1 MSMPPISLTDRLAT
15 LLQRLGLGGR
25 GSQQLREQAARLRL
39 PFASLPDIPESI
51 WWLDGPPLQRLA
63 ELPRGALSG
72 PVQED
77 KAAAHS
83 VLRALIQVEE
93 RQIGEFDLRWIDGL
107 GGPPPPGQRC
117 ARFEDYAASPACRAI
132 RLISYKD
139 FSRALAQALPHH
151 ASGETLYLRQASW
164 RGERYF
170 WSGEQAPQ
178 AFACA
183 VAYAR
188 RRGLTTQLPAVLS
201 QYSLNRSG
209 LDRLEAAYHVL
220 AMPAEAWSDAR
231 FMRLLLTGMPYARL
245 NLLRDSGGP
254 EFLLLPRSQAD
265 ADALGEGLRQ
275 AGAADVSAWLRGL
288 QTL

>member
-1 MSMPPISLTDRLAT
+1 MTMPPPSLTDRLAA
-15 LLQRLGLGGR
+15 LFQRLGLGGR
-25 GSQQLREQAARLRL
+25 GSQQLLEQAARLRL
-39 PFASLPDIPESI
+39 PFVPLPEVPDSI
-51 WWLDGPPLQRLA
+51 WWLDGPQLQRLA
-63 ELPRGALSG
+63 DLPRGALSG

-77 KAAAHS
+77 KAAAHG
-83 VLRALIQVEE
+83 VLRALIQVNE

-107 GGPPPPGQRC
+107 GNAPEPGQRFT
-117 ARFEDYAASPACRAI
+117 RFEDYAASPACRSI

-151 ASGETLYLRQASW
+151 ASGETLYLRQANW

-170 WSGEQAPQ
+170 WSGDQAPQ

-201 QYSLNRSG
+201 EYRLSRNG
-209 LDRLEAAYHVL
+209 LDQLDAGYHVL
-220 AMPAEAWSDAR
+220 AMPAAAWSDAR

-245 NLLRDSGGP
+245 HLLRDSGGP
-254 EFLLLPRSQAD
+254 EFLLLPRTQAD
-265 ADALGEGLRQ
+265 ADALGEGLRL
-275 AGAADVSAWLRGL
+275 AGAADVSAWLRNL
-288 QTL
+288 LPS

>member
-1 MSMPPISLTDRLAT
+1 MPPLSLTGRIAT
-15 LLQRLGLGGR
+15 LLRCLGLAGR

-39 PFASLPDIPESI
+39 PFAPLPEVPDSI
-51 WWLDGPPLQRLA
+51 WWQDGPPLQRLA
-63 ELPRGALSG
+63 DLPRSALSG

-77 KAAAHS
+77 KAAAHAA
-83 VLRALIQVEE
+83 LRALIQVED

-107 GGPPPPGQRC
+107 GGAAPPGARYL
-117 ARFEDYAASPACRAI
+117 RFEDYAAAPACRNI

-151 ASGETLYLRQASW
+151 ATGETLYLRQASW

-170 WSGEQAPQ
+170 WNGDQAPQ

-201 QYSLNRSG
+201 EYRLSHSG
-209 LDRLEAAYHVL
+209 LDLLDAGYHVL
-220 AMPAEAWSDAR
+220 AMPAAAWSDAR

-245 NLLRDSGGP
+245 DLLRDSGGP
-254 EFLLLPRSQAD
+254 EFLILPRNQAD
-265 ADALGEGLRQ
+265 ANALGEGLRQ
-275 AGAADVSAWLRGL
+275 AGAADVSAWLRSL
-288 QTL
+288 LAD

>member
-1 MSMPPISLTDRLAT
+1 MTMPPTSLTGRLAA
-15 LLQRLGLGGR
+15 LLQRLGLGACS
-25 GSQQLREQAARLRL
+25 SQQLREQAARLRL
-39 PFASLPDIPESI
+39 PFAPLPEVPDSI
-51 WWLDGPPLQRLA
+51 WWQDGPPLQRLA
-63 ELPRGALSG
+63 DLPRGALSG

-77 KAAAHS
+77 KAAAHA
-83 VLRALIQVEE
+83 VLRALIRVDE
-93 RQIGEFDLRWIDGL
+93 RQIDEFDLRWVDGI
-107 GGPPPPGQRC
+107 GGTPQPGPRVT
-117 ARFEDYAASPACRAI
+117 RFEDYAASPACRSI

-139 FSRALAQALPHH
+139 FSRALSQALPHH
-151 ASGETLYLRQASW
+151 ASGETLYLRQANW

-188 RRGLTTQLPAVLS
+188 RRGLTIQLPAVLS
-201 QYSLNRSG
+201 AYRLSRSG
-209 LDRLEAAYHVL
+209 LDLLEAGYHVL

-275 AGAADVSAWLRGL
+275 AGAADVSAWLRTL
-288 QTL
+288 QSL

>member
-1 MSMPPISLTDRLAT
+1 MTMPPITLTERLAA
-15 LLQRLGLGGR
+15 LLQRLGLGER

-39 PFASLPDIPESI
+39 PFAPLPEVPDSI
-51 WWLDGPPLQRLA
+51 WWQDGPPLQRLA
-63 ELPRGALSG
+63 DLPRGALSG

-77 KAAAHS
+77 KAAAHGA
-83 VLRALIQVEE
+83 LRALIRVEE

-107 GGPPPPGQRC
+107 GGAPESGWRFN
-117 ARFEDYAASPACRAI
+117 RFEDYAASSACRSI

-139 FSRALAQALPHH
+139 FSRTLAQALPHH

-170 WSGEQAPQ
+170 WSGEQAAP

-188 RRGLTTQLPAVLS
+188 RRGLTIQLPALLS
-201 QYSLNRSG
+201 EYRLSRSG
-209 LDRLEAAYHVL
+209 LDQLDASYHVL
-220 AMPAEAWSDAR
+220 AMPAAAWSDAR

-254 EFLLLPRSQAD
+254 EFLLLPRSQTD
-265 ADALGEGLRQ
+265 ADALGEGLRL
-275 AGAADVSAWLRGL
+275 AGAADVSAWLR
-288 QTL
+288 TLLAI